1 MAVEKDFELLDDY
14 LANRLNAEDAA
25 AFEQQVQADPQL
37 AQELNIQKELVEGL
51 KKARAAELKAM
62 LNNIPVSPVN
72 GGSSTLVK
80 TGTWVVV
87 AGLVATGLYFYFSQE
102 EETTSAKVTSEQPV
116 VAEPEVKEAEPA
128 ATAQTQPQPDQTQA
142 EQQQPAAVVEES
154 EKKKEKTTATQPAVK
169 PKPVEAYDPSAE
181 EPTEAVKKYEHEQ
194 LEVVSKAFVT
204 SSIEVETDTMHKKYN
219 FHYVFSEGKL
229 ILYGA
234 FEKHLYEILEFIGDE
249 KRTIVLFYKTN
260 YYLLDINKTTPTKL
274 SPIHD
279 ARLLKKL
286 KEHRS
291 K

>member
-14 LANRLNAEDAA
+14 LANRLNTDEAV
-25 AFEQQVQADPQL
+25 AFEKQVQADPQL
-37 AQELNIQKELVEGL
+37 MQELNIQKGLIEGL
-51 KKARAAELKAM
+51 KTARVAELKAM

-72 GGSSTLVK
+72 GGSSALLK

-87 AGLVATGLYFYFSQE
+87 AGLIATGLYFFFSQE
-102 EETTSAKVTSEQPV
+102 EKEASSKVIAEQPTV
-116 VAEPEVKEAEPA
+116 VPQVNEADPV
-128 ATAQTQPQPDQTQA
+128 ATEQPQSDEPQV
-142 EQQQPAAVVEES
+142 EEQPAAVLEES
-154 EKKKEKTTATQPAVK
+154 EKKKEKTTTVQPATK

-181 EPTEAVKKYEHEQ
+181 ESTEAVKKYEHEQ
-194 LEVVSKAFVT
+194 LEIISKAFVT
-204 SSIEVETDTMHKKYN
+204 SSIEVETDSMHKKYN
-219 FHYVFSEGKL
+219 FHYVFREGKL

-249 KRTIVLFYKTN
+249 KRTVVLFYQTN

-274 SPIHD
+274 TPIHD
-279 ARLLKKL
+279 AKLLKKL